1 MEIVWFIGFWN
12 YNVSFAIDLSSLMI
26 ERKKF
31 TRIQHDKINIGFQ
44 TGETRLFVFYL
55 WFFLLMFCFR
65 DECF

>member
-26 ERKKF
+26 ECKKF
-31 TRIQHDKINIGFQ
+31 TRIQHDKINISFQ
-44 TGETRLFVFYL
+44 TGETRLFVFDL
-55 WFFLLMFCFR
+55 WFFLLMFCFK